1 MSRPSHPH
9 RWRPALVTFA
19 VMLTLAAC
27 VPQPT
32 EQDAPPSTPS
42 APVGRLF
49 GAGDEAPPVPEQE
62 CLVKGNVSI
71 DSGELIYH
79 VPGQEFYDE
88 TVIREEYGERWFC
101 SEEEAVAAG
110 WRKSLR

>member
-1 MSRPSHPH
+1 MSRPS
-9 RWRPALVTFA
+9 RLALVTM
-19 VMLTLAAC
+19 VVGLTVAGCL
-27 VPQPT
+27 PQPV
-32 EQDAPPSTPS
+32 EGAPSSAPAGVVSE
-42 APVGRLF
+42 APVGIV
-49 GAGDEAPPVPEQE
+49 GEVPAPVVPEQE